1 MVSRCGWSVALVFG
15 DTQLFLGTCYVSF
28 FVGITCL
35 MFLDFFEFVY
45 SRKFEFF
52 FFDFSF
58 FF

>member
-15 DTQLFLGTCYVSF
+15 DTQLFLETCYVSF

-45 SRKFEFF
+45 SRKFECF
-52 FFDFSF
+52 
-58 FF
+58 